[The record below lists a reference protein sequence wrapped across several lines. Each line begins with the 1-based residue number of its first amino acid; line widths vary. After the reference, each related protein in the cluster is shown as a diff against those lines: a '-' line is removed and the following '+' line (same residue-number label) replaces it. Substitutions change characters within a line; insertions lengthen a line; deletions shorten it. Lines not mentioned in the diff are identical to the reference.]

1 MSSPVLEGEAP
12 KSAVEVIS
20 EVLTEKC
27 PSNTFLKNVG
37 LDSTSGSKSSKTNA
51 AVTAHVHNLEQ
62 QLKRSQRESEVMREE
77 MAAMKKKA
85 EEAEA
90 AQAEHFELLLKKTE
104 ESDVRLAHMIA
115 LLTGKPAGN

>member
-1 MSSPVLEGEAP
+1 
-12 KSAVEVIS
+12 
-20 EVLTEKC
+20 
-27 PSNTFLKNVG
+27 
-37 LDSTSGSKSSKTNA
+37 
-51 AVTAHVHNLEQ
+51 
-62 QLKRSQRESEVMREE
+62 MREE

-104 ESDVRLAHMIA
+104 ESDARLASMIA